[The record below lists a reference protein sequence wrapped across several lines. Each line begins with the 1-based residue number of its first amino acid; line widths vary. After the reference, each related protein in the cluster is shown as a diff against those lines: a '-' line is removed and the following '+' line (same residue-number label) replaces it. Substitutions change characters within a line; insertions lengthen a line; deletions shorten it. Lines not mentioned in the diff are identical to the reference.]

1 MNDVLFDSA
10 TKRFLWPEIGSES
23 VRALATHWSTLA
35 RDGVAPARARF
46 TPLDLPARVWKNL
59 LLLELCPQSREFVVR
74 VQGTYLVEAAGA
86 DLTGK
91 RVNET
96 EIPGSTRRALYGL
109 LQRIAETGTPQYYKG
124 DTLFRVPDWTRHVEQ
139 VMCPLTDT
147 DGHVAAVIG
156 AVEFAPVPS
165 PRKLIDADV

>member
-109 LQRIAETGTPQYYKG
+109 LQRIAETRTPQYYKG
-124 DTLFRVPDWTRHVEQ
+124 DTLFRAPDWTRHVEQ